1 MQLNRESLDYE
12 QDHQTKVPFKVWTTF
27 SCDFPGEIPL
37 RLRTFHG
44 FTIEDDVKEF
54 NILQE
59 LNTRCMEEWSVDERA
74 EEVAREKAKRQGR
87 PFLAPP
93 IPIAGFFLAI
103 VDLANLKSF
112 DDAGIATLRTTVATF
127 LTFLRLDGTSISD
140 AGISSIARVVG
151 GDEEY
156 YGRLEVLSL
165 RYLKGI
171 TDLTASKVAKLP
183 SLRMLGTLSAPHL

>member
-1 MQLNRESLDYE
+1 MNRTSLDYE
-12 QDHQTKVPFKVWTTF
+12 QDHQTKVPFRVWTTF
-27 SCDFPGEIPL
+27 CCDFPDEIPL

-54 NILQE
+54 EILQD
-59 LNTRCMEEWSVDERA
+59 LNLRCIEEWREDERA
-74 EEVAREKAKRQGR
+74 EEVQRDKARRQGR

-93 IPIAGFFLAI
+93 IPISGFFLAI
-103 VDLANLKSF
+103 VDLAHLKSF
-112 DDAGIATLRTTVATF
+112 DDAGISTLRATVATF

-151 GDEEY
+151 GDEGY

-165 RYLKGI
+165 RFLTGI
-171 TDLTASKVAKLP
+171 TDVTDSKVAKLP
-183 SLRMLGTLSAPHL
+183 SLRMLGTSDVLGL